1 MRLRSTIY
9 STQKLKI
16 EVVLTCEELLGL
28 IASFYK
34 THRFFE
40 VISCTI
46 KYYFCVKLKELK
58 MEDIAGKTFNVVIIG
73 SGPAGLTAALY
84 AARADLNPIVF
95 EGPEPGGQLMTT
107 TDVENYPGYPEGVL
121 GPKMM
126 EDFREQAKRFGA
138 DCRYGYVNDIDFSKR
153 PYKITVDEKTE
164 VFAHTII
171 ASTGASAKWLHLES
185 EQKLRGKGVSACATC
200 DGAFFRN
207 EHVVVVGGGDTAMEE
222 ATFLT
227 KFASKVTVV
236 HRRGELRASK
246 AMQNR
251 ALNNKKIEFI
261 WDSELAEVL
270 GDHVV
275 QGVKIRNLKTDKII
289 TLEDVTGV
297 FVAIGHKPNTDLLK
311 GVVAMDDVGYI
322 QTKGQSTETDLPGI
336 FACGDAMD
344 AVYRQAV
351 TAAGTGC
358 KAALDAE
365 KYLSEEI
372 SEEAIAEAHWK

>member
-1 MRLRSTIY
+1 
-9 STQKLKI
+9 
-16 EVVLTCEELLGL
+16 
-28 IASFYK
+28 
-34 THRFFE
+34 
-40 VISCTI
+40 
-46 KYYFCVKLKELK
+46 
-58 MEDIAGKTFNVVIIG
+58 MEDIAGKTFKVVIVG

-107 TDVENYPGYPEGVL
+107 TDVDNFPGYPEGVM

-126 EDFREQAKRFGA
+126 QDFREQATRFGA
-138 DCRYGYVNDIDFSKR
+138 DCRYGFVTDIDFSKR

-164 VFAHTII
+164 VFAHAII

-207 EHVVVVGGGDTAMEE
+207 EHVIIVGGGDTAMEE

-227 KFASKVTVV
+227 KFARKVTVI
-236 HRRGELRASK
+236 HRRDELRASK
-246 AMQNR
+246 AMQAR
-251 ALNNKKIEFI
+251 AFNNDKIEFM
-261 WDSELAEVL
+261 WDSELIEVQ
-270 GDHVV
+270 GDMVV
-275 QGVKIRNLKTDKII
+275 EGVKIRNLKTKEI
-289 TLEDVTGV
+289 TTLDDVTGV
-297 FVAIGHKPNTDLLK
+297 FIAIGHKPNTDLFK
-311 GVVAMDDVGYI
+311 GVVTMDEVGYI
-322 QTKGQSTETDLPGI
+322 QTKGQSTETEMPGL

-365 KYLSEEI
+365 RYLGELESR
-372 SEEAIAEAHWK
+372 EAIAQEHWK

>member
-1 MRLRSTIY
+1 
-9 STQKLKI
+9 
-16 EVVLTCEELLGL
+16 
-28 IASFYK
+28 
-34 THRFFE
+34 
-40 VISCTI
+40 
-46 KYYFCVKLKELK
+46 
-58 MEDIAGKTFNVVIIG
+58 MEDIAGKTFDVVIVG

-84 AARADLNPIVF
+84 AARADLKPLVF

-107 TDVENYPGYPEGVL
+107 TDVENYPGYPEGVM

-126 EDFREQAKRFGA
+126 QDFREQATRFGA
-138 DCRYGYVNDIDFSKR
+138 DCRYGYVTDIDFSER

-164 VFAHTII
+164 LYAHAII

-207 EHVVVVGGGDTAMEE
+207 QHVVVVGGGDTAMEE

-227 KFASKVTVV
+227 KFASKVTVI
-236 HRRGELRASK
+236 HRRDELRASK
-246 AMQNR
+246 AMQTR
-251 ALNNKKIEFI
+251 AFNNEKIEFM
-261 WDSELAEVL
+261 WDSELVEVL
-270 GDHVV
+270 GEKVV
-275 QGVKIRNLKTDKII
+275 EGVKVKNRNTGEVT
-289 TLEDVTGV
+289 TLDDVTGV
-297 FVAIGHKPNTDLLK
+297 FVAIGHKPNTDLFK
-311 GVVAMDDVGYI
+311 GVVEMDDVGYI
-322 QTKGQSTETDLPGI
+322 QTKGQSTETDLPGL

-365 KYLSEEI
+365 KYLGELESEK
-372 SEEAIAEAHWK
+372 AIAQEHWK